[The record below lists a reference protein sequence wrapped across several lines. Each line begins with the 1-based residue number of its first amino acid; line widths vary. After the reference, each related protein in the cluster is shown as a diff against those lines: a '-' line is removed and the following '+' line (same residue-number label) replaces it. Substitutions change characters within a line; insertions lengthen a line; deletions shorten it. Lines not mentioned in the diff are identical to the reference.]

1 MTIHL
6 VTRGDDAGV
15 SRSANLAIRTCA
27 EQGILKNA
35 SLMAPTHHIE
45 HAVATLKDVPGL
57 CLGLHLTLTCEWT
70 SPRFGPLAVAD
81 APWLDADGAFPTTG
95 QVLHEREAKAESMA
109 KELAAQ
115 LDHLT
120 ALGAAVKYIDQ
131 HMGVGWVDDLDA
143 RIEDLCQAK
152 GLVNAKRV
160 GGLPGVKG
168 VEGSHADRALARIEA
183 VEADG
188 AYVLVSHPCRND
200 VEMHGFAFKVSHEEN
215 DVGKDRAG
223 QAEVFTDPRILA
235 AVERKGI
242 VPARYTDVV

>member
-1 MTIHL
+1 MTIQL

-15 SRSANLAIRTCA
+15 SRSANLAIRSCA

-45 HAVATLKDVPGL
+45 HAVEVLGGVPGL

-81 APWLDADGAFPTTG
+81 APWLDEDGAFPTTG
-95 QVLHEREAKAESMA
+95 NVLHEREAKAELMA
-109 KELAAQ
+109 KELSAQ

-120 ALGAAVKYIDQ
+120 ALGAKVRYIDQ

-143 RIEDLCQAK
+143 RVEDLCQAK
-152 GLVNAKRV
+152 GLINAKCV
-160 GGLPGVKG
+160 GGLPGIKG
-168 VEGSHADRALARIEA
+168 LEGSHADRALARIEA
-183 VEADG
+183 VQDDG
-188 AYVLVSHPCRND
+188 AYVMVGHPCRDD
-200 VEMHGFAFKVSHEEN
+200 VEMHGFIFKVTHEDN

-223 QAEVFTDPRILA
+223 QAAMFTDPRILA
-235 AVERKGI
+235 AVERRGI
-242 VPARYTDVV
+242 VPACYTDIA